1 MKCKSLSL
9 SIALLLCLMIMPM
22 LISNTAFAGVGCGSN
37 WMGDTSGDT
46 DFYVSKNQNQ
56 AATGTSSN
64 GQAAPSKPT
73 VALGQTANVNRN
85 ATIQSISPDKTG
97 PGVPGSVIVW
107 TAAASNPNNE
117 KMLYRFLLLGP
128 ATSGVAKDET
138 GWIEGNSW
146 TWTTTEADAGENQI
160 EVQVT
165 RAGSAGLEDRRT
177 QSYIIGTANA
187 NAVTVAPSSAVST
200 ATSGIVSSTDTST
213 TGTVS
218 SASTETGSTTGTTST
233 VSTASTTTAIAEDGH
248 PESKTGSPIS
258 DRPRVAP
265 DEIRIEV
272 PTTSGP
278 NMQMPDT
285 KPIPLNTPSSG
296 QGIMDPAAASAQQTA
311 AAPEEPK
318 YMEVEGKW
326 TIKLQDN
333 GMTLNPLTIIQTDGS
348 VMGMGTLNEKS
359 NKIQVSA
366 KGSVSENSMDL
377 DVWTVVSEFGNK
389 IDERI
394 TLDLVKVDR
403 TISGSYEMYSGEDLI
418 SQGNA
423 TATRFAS

>member
-1 MKCKSLSL
+1 MKCKSLSI
-9 SIALLLCLMIMPM
+9 STALLLCLMVMPM

-37 WMGDTSGDT
+37 WMGDTTGDT

-56 AATGTSSN
+56 GVSSTSSD
-64 GQAAPSKPT
+64 GQGVSSKPA
-73 VALGQTANVNRN
+73 VALGQAVKANKN
-85 ATIQSISPDKTG
+85 ATIESISPDKPG
-97 PGVPGSVIVW
+97 PQSPGSVIVW

-117 KMLYRFLLLGP
+117 KMLYKFLLLGP
-128 ATSGVAKDET
+128 ATGGVVKDET
-138 GWIEGNSW
+138 GWVEGNSW

-165 RAGSAGLEDRRT
+165 RAGSAGFEDRRT
-177 QSYIIGTANA
+177 QNYIIGTANA
-187 NAVTVAPSSAVST
+187 NAGIVAPSSAVST
-200 ATSGIVSSTDTST
+200 ATSGILSNTDTSSSAA
-213 TGTVS
+213 VS
-218 SASTETGSTTGTTST
+218 SASA
-233 VSTASTTTAIAEDGH
+233 STASTTSTTTNIAEDGH

-265 DEIRIEV
+265 DERTVEV

-285 KPIPLNTPSSG
+285 KPIPLNNPSSG
-296 QGIMDPAAASAQQTA
+296 QGIVDPAASAQQTA

-333 GMTLNPLTIIQTDGS
+333 GMTLNPLTIIQTEGS

-359 NKIQVSA
+359 SKIQVSA
-366 KGSVSENSMDL
+366 KGSVSKNSMDL
-377 DVWTVVSEFGNK
+377 DVWTIVYEFGNK